1 MVIDNSA
8 DSIYHI
14 DYKSKNEGMVNCM
27 KRWLLVTIVLFAA
40 IAIIYYMASSWNE
53 SKKDEFSA
61 QTTEQ
66 RDVLGLSSSGSA
78 VTPAAADTE
87 SPAPDQKSDSSPAS
101 GSAANL
107 SDLEKRSLD
116 YSDQIIKGWS
126 DEVLKDATE
135 LLKKQT
141 TAEELNLSFES
152 VTSDLGTFLDIEGA
166 KEEKTDGYN
175 TVTVTL
181 RYEGNDGATIR
192 YVYDS
197 KQKLAGIW
205 FDNTRLAASEAKGT
219 SFEEEDMKIGRNP
232 YVLNAKLTL
241 PVGEAVIDK
250 KKKPPVVILISD
262 KNNSDMDGTIGKAGN
277 TPLRDVAHG
286 LAKRGIASIR
296 YNKRAYQYPDTASAE
311 AGIREYLIKDAWMS
325 IDSAS
330 YLNKI
335 DTDAIYVMAW
345 GDAAEYLPVI
355 IDRRIRRIRGLI
367 MVGAKPAKHM
377 DMGYI
382 DEATKIESDAKYF
395 SPGSSSIPIMFLQ
408 GDKDFETPLKYFEK
422 WQALLKGRAGTAY
435 HQYKMLGHY
444 LLPAS
449 AEPSA
454 KDYDVKNTVSS
465 GVVADIANW
474 CVSNMEK
481 D

>member
-1 MVIDNSA
+1 
-8 DSIYHI
+8 
-14 DYKSKNEGMVNCM
+14 
-27 KRWLLVTIVLFAA
+27 
-40 IAIIYYMASSWNE
+40 
-53 SKKDEFSA
+53 
-61 QTTEQ
+61 
-66 RDVLGLSSSGSA
+66 
-78 VTPAAADTE
+78 
-87 SPAPDQKSDSSPAS
+87 
-101 GSAANL
+101 
-107 SDLEKRSLD
+107 
-116 YSDQIIKGWS
+116 
-126 DEVLKDATE
+126 
-135 LLKKQT
+135 
-141 TAEELNLSFES
+141 
-152 VTSDLGTFLDIEGA
+152 
-166 KEEKTDGYN
+166 
-175 TVTVTL
+175 
-181 RYEGNDGATIR
+181 
-192 YVYDS
+192 
-197 KQKLAGIW
+197 
-205 FDNTRLAASEAKGT
+205 
-219 SFEEEDMKIGRNP
+219 
-232 YVLNAKLTL
+232 
-241 PVGEAVIDK
+241 VIDK

-262 KNNSDMDGTIGKAGN
+262 KNSSDMDGTIGKAGN

-422 WQALLKGRAGTAY
+422 WQALLKGRAGTAVGTVFLFGPC
-435 HQYKMLGHY
+435 HGRD
-444 LLPAS
+444 LPFEGILPFFDDHAG
-449 AEPSA
+449 AELPLNGN
-454 KDYDVKNTVSS
+454 V
-465 GVVADIANW
+465 GQQDIARKILFQEQPDIFRVVPEIGQPAFAGEPGKFRGKKVPAVRYFGGESPADGLQALVQRAFGRFSSDPHSVVGDRDKNA
-474 CVSNMEK
+474 VRLGERPE
-481 D
+481 DDDR